1 MNTYRKTA
9 FRLLDPDQKS
19 DWLARFLDLFLI
31 ALIAINVA
39 AVILETVESI
49 DARFHAAFWV
59 IEVISMAIFSLEY
72 LARVWTSVEDPKY
85 QDHPNPRLSYMKSP
99 MAVIDLMAI
108 LPFYLG
114 FFFKLDLRF
123 LRVVRL
129 LRFLK
134 LTRYSSA
141 MTVLLDVFKEEA
153 NAFFA
158 GFFILIVLLILAAS
172 GAYLVE
178 HEVQPEKFGSIPAA
192 MWWAMA
198 TLTTVGYGDVAP
210 VTPAGQVFGSLVAVV
225 GIGMAALPAGILAS
239 GLADRLH
246 HSREEL
252 ADKLRAVLD
261 DDEVDTEDE
270 EVFEKVRRDLGLSK
284 RVAQTIRRNVQNSRK
299 EASMCFCPH
308 CGESLQQER

>member
-1 MNTYRKTA
+1 MSTLRQATH
-9 FRLLDPDQKS
+9 RLLDPDQKT
-19 DWLARFLDLFLI
+19 DWAARYLDLFLI
-31 ALIAINVA
+31 TLIAINVA
-39 AVILETVESI
+39 AVILETVKSI
-49 DARFHAAFWV
+49 DAQFHTVFWL
-59 IEVISMAIFSLEY
+59 IEIISITIFTIEY
-72 LARVWTSVEDPKY
+72 LLRLWSCVEDPKY
-85 QDHPNPRLSYMKSP
+85 KDSPNPRLSYITSP

-114 FFFKLDLRF
+114 VFLKLDLRF

-141 MTVLLDVFKEEA
+141 MSVLLDVFKEEA

-178 HEVQPEKFGSIPAA
+178 HEAQPVKFGSIPAA

-210 VTPAGQVFGSLVAVV
+210 VTPAGQIFGSLVAVV

-239 GLADRLH
+239 GLADRLQ
-246 HSREEL
+246 HSRELL
-252 ADKLRAVLD
+252 ADKLRAALD
-261 DDEVDTEDE
+261 DGEIDTDKDQ
-270 EVFEKVRRDLGLSK
+270 VFEEIRRELGLSK
-284 RVAQTIRRNVQNSRK
+284 RAADKIRRDVQTTNK
-299 EASMCFCPH
+299 KTAPCYCPH
-308 CGESLQQER
+308 CGKNLPQV